1 LKGKQNG
8 IMDDPRFEVYMRH
21 WYPRDPNIAEVPGEW
36 RAEKT
41 WPPQGAKTQT
51 LFLTPYHTLTEGQR
65 PPAVEKQELKYVPS
79 IGIEAGFWWGDFT
92 TDQRPIDAYSLV
104 YDSFPL
110 HNDTAILGWP
120 KVTLQASST
129 APLADWFV
137 RLSDVAPDGTVTMIT
152 GAGQSGAQLKSA
164 SNPESLTPGKTYQ
177 IPIEL
182 HLTSWVFPAGHK
194 IRVSIS
200 NALWPM
206 IWPTPYA
213 MTTSLYL
220 DGVDASRLELPLVP
234 LEPPARP
241 RFPAV
246 ETAPAMPE
254 MVTSTGDVW
263 PPKDWTVKRDL
274 MTGTTRVSWSGED
287 AGHYPWGNTKDFE
300 KITYELQDNN
310 PAVSTVH
317 ADGSTTVLLK
327 NRTLTWS
334 VVLNLRSD
342 AKNFCYHFERHL
354 SENGK
359 EIRAK
364 TWDET
369 IPRDYQ

>member
-1 LKGKQNG
+1 
-8 IMDDPRFEVYMRH
+8 V
-21 WYPRDPNIAEVPGEW
+21 
-36 RAEKT
+36 
-41 WPPQGAKTQT
+41 
-51 LFLTPYHTLTEGQR
+51 
-65 PPAVEKQELKYVPS
+65 KQELKYVPS

-92 TDQRPIDAYSLV
+92 TDQRPIDAFSLV

-110 HNDTAILGWP
+110 RSDTAILGWP

-137 RLSDVAPDGTVTMIT
+137 RLSDVAPDGTVAMVT

-164 SNPESLTPGKTYQ
+164 ANPENLTRGKAYQ

-194 IRVSIS
+194 IRVAIS

-220 DGVDASRLELPLVP
+220 DGTEASRLELPIVP
-234 LEPPARP
+234 LLATVRP
-241 RFPAV
+241 HFAAV
-246 ETAPAMPE
+246 ETAPEMPE
-254 MVTSTGDVW
+254 KVTSTGDVW
-263 PPKDWTVKRDL
+263 PPKDWTVTRDL
-274 MTGTTRVSWSGED
+274 MTGTARVSWSGED

-300 KITYELQDNN
+300 KMTYEVQDSNS
-310 PAVSTVH
+310 AVSTVH
-317 ADGSTTVLLK
+317 SDGSTTVLLRD
-327 NRTLTWS
+327 RTLIWS
-334 VVLNLRSD
+334 VVLNLHSD
-342 AKNFCYHFERHL
+342 AKTFYYHFERHL

-364 TWDET
+364 TWDEA